1 MRRCAVAASSNS
13 YREERKKRTN
23 IMAKHKL
30 IMVLA
35 GSVLGALCTAVRA
48 RSGSTEEITAAN
60 GEFVEIQN
68 KRFLRVGEAL
78 CMAREVATQRGKAVG
93 GTWLGCQVIRGSV
106 NLAGVA
112 LGEGDGFTL
121 DSAGA
126 VNVDVSEVSELDAVS
141 DLLSG
146 QGLPDV
152 RFDAARLLPQPAPK
166 PERKPRAA
174 AGRMGAR
181 VVAQGTPSRFA
192 ANPTD
197 LEDSPALAALDA
209 MTDASDDAQA

>member
-1 MRRCAVAASSNS
+1 LPLAATAT
-13 YREERKKRTN
+13 EKKERKGN

-30 IMVLA
+30 IQVLA
-35 GSVLGALCTAVRA
+35 GSVLSALCTAVRA
-48 RSGSTEEITAAN
+48 RSGSTEDITKAD
-60 GEFVEIQN
+60 GEFVEIEN
-68 KRFLRVGEAL
+68 KRFLRVGDAL
-78 CMAREVATQRGKAVG
+78 CMAREVATQRGKGVG

-106 NLAGVA
+106 NLAGIELSA
-112 LGEGDGFTL
+112 GDGFTL

-141 DLLSG
+141 ELLSE
-146 QGLPDV
+146 QGLPNV
-152 RFDAARLLPQPAPK
+152 QFDAARLLPQPAPK

-192 ANPTD
+192 SNPTD
-197 LEDSPALAALDA
+197 LSDSPALAALDA
-209 MTDASDDAQA
+209 MTDAGADEPQA